1 MNPDHSRYCASGKS
15 CWIRTRRKVRVRGGH
30 QGVPPD
36 GAVVAVTELQSPD
49 VASQQQIKTFRE
61 GDGGDF
67 RDVCG
72 CGVFGDDL
80 HQFGMGGDILKKL
93 AECGFI
99 EFGLVKIGKWCGFV
113 HETTGSEGQAT
124 MPWRGF
130 RETRKTAFFGAG
142 QTSWQILQP
151 VQRSGFT
158 RGFPCSTTMAP
169 VSRASLGTHRTERS
183 LPSETKP
190 VQNKREW
197 RPVANRWFDG
207 VQPIGR
213 HDGFRPAAEHG
224 AE

>member
-1 MNPDHSRYCASGKS
+1 MKGFSARNESGSFPLLRLGQIVLDPDEAESS
-15 CWIRTRRKVRVRGGH
+15 VRGWH

-99 EFGLVKIGKWCGFV
+99 EFGW
-113 HETTGSEGQAT
+113 
-124 MPWRGF
+124 
-130 RETRKTAFFGAG
+130 
-142 QTSWQILQP
+142 
-151 VQRSGFT
+151 
-158 RGFPCSTTMAP
+158 
-169 VSRASLGTHRTERS
+169 
-183 LPSETKP
+183 
-190 VQNKREW
+190 
-197 RPVANRWFDG
+197 
-207 VQPIGR
+207 
-213 HDGFRPAAEHG
+213 
-224 AE
+224 